1 MRFVSLFVRIAA
13 DLRDAFKV
21 TLCLPGSQH
30 LGTIGIS
37 IWLHLQHGFCFLV
50 QHYRLARGNFDKP
63 ASDFDE
69 IDDANVWLASC
80 VPERGLG
87 EANRGGGVRGHRR

>member
-1 MRFVSLFVRIAA
+1 MHLWTALLVLFGCVCKEVFVYLYS
-13 DLRDAFKV
+13 
-21 TLCLPGSQH
+21 TP
-30 LGTIGIS
+30 
-37 IWLHLQHGFCFLV
+37 
-50 QHYRLARGNFDKP
+50 YRLARGNFDKT